1 MEMIRNFGLTFNKY
15 MRENAKSL
23 LIKYAALLGALCVL
37 SLWIGYNYNIG
48 DIVYNG
54 YTYDRALSSELGIF
68 TFLLVVFALV
78 SASGTMYM
86 MRSKES
92 SLSTLMTPSPM
103 LSKFL
108 VAWIFNVPV
117 AVALF
122 ICFSYAA
129 DYLRYLLYSSIAV
142 NKSAIITPFS
152 FEALGIPSEVI
163 QIFFM
168 FIIAGQAIFVLGST
182 IWPNKAVIKTV
193 IASVVIFWVYAA
205 FVVLGMRLS
214 GPQISVVNN
223 FLDEEP
229 SMANLWVADI
239 VFSLFI
245 YAVAYFRFK
254 ESEIINRW

>member
-23 LIKYAALLGALCVL
+23 LIKYAALLGALIVVA
-37 SLWIGYNYNIG
+37 LWIGYNYNIG

-54 YTYDRALSSELGIF
+54 YTNDRAHSSELGIF
-68 TFLLVVFALV
+68 TFLFVIFSLA

-92 SLSTLMTPSPM
+92 RLSTLMTPAPM
-103 LSKFL
+103 MSKFL

-122 ICFSYAA
+122 ICFGYVA
-129 DYLRYLLYSSIAV
+129 DYLRYLLYSSI
-142 NKSAIITPFS
+142 NGNESFIIAPFS
-152 FEALGIPSEVI
+152 FATYNIPSEVI

-168 FIIAGQAIFVLGST
+168 FIMAGQAIFVLGST

-193 IASVVIFWVYAA
+193 IASVVIFWIYAA
-205 FVVLGMRLS
+205 LVVLGMRLS
-214 GPQISVVNN
+214 GPQISVINN

-229 SMANLWVADI
+229 SMAKLWVADI